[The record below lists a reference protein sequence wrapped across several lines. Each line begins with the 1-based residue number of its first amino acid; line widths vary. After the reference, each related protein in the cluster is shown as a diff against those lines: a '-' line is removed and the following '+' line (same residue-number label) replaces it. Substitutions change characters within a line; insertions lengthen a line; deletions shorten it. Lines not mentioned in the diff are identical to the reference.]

1 MKNKTISKFDKYL
14 AGEMEE
20 PEKTAFESELKGSDE
35 LYAQF
40 LDFKA
45 MAGAMIELP
54 RHEEAA
60 KLAEKMK
67 RDSDVHFAGQ
77 FKAYVAGTLTG
88 LQRQDLEKKLEE
100 DEWLAYKFE
109 QFKAG
114 RLASAAAA
122 TNEAR
127 IVRMRTPARYAIA
140 ASIALIIGFFAWYA
154 VDQNRVDT
162 AALYA
167 EYDLEELYPRA
178 DLALVNEG
186 TLHKG
191 IIKSDDFAELKL
203 KGLEAFENKDWDT
216 SLGLLSQYMAQ
227 AEPSDEETHDEI
239 NLVNLFIG
247 MARLEKGELP
257 EAVAA
262 LKEADEGV
270 KDLPNYSLIRE
281 LIRWHL
287 ARAYVKNGDVRK
299 AKGVLKKLT
308 DAEDELIKEQAQN
321 LLNDLR

>member
-1 MKNKTISKFDKYL
+1 MKNKTIAKFDRYL

-20 PEKTAFESELKGSDE
+20 PEKKAFESELEGSDE
-35 LYAQF
+35 LRFQF

-67 RDSDVHFAGQ
+67 RDSDAHFASQ
-77 FKAYVAGTLTG
+77 FKAYAAGTLAG
-88 LQRQDLEKKLEE
+88 LQRQDFEKKLEE

-109 QFKAG
+109 QYKEG
-114 RLASAAAA
+114 KLVPTTTA

-127 IVRMRTPARYAIA
+127 IVRMRTPVRYAVA
-140 ASIALIIGFFAWYA
+140 VSIALILGLFAWYVIGQNK
-154 VDQNRVDT
+154 VDS

-191 IIKSDDFAELKL
+191 IIRSDDFAELKL

-247 MARLEKGELP
+247 MARLEKGQLP
-257 EAVAA
+257 EAIAA

-270 KDLPNYSLIRE
+270 KDLANYGLIQE

-287 ARAYVKNGDVRK
+287 ARAYVKNGDIRK
-299 AKGVLKKLT
+299 AKEVLRKLIA
-308 DAEDELIKEQAQN
+308 AEDELIKEQAQN